1 MKKEKNNQVIIDG
14 YDYLKHAASTTDCT
28 GLIPTPA
35 ASEEERDAYK
45 SIYPFLPPK
54 TNQ

>member
-1 MKKEKNNQVIIDG
+1 MKKEKTNQVIIDG
-14 YDYLKHAASTTDCT
+14 YDYLTHAASTTDCT
-28 GLIPTPA
+28 GLIPTLA
-35 ASEEERDAYK
+35 SSEEERDAYK

>member
-1 MKKEKNNQVIIDG
+1 MEKEKKNHLIIEG
-14 YDYLKHAASTTDCT
+14 YDYLARAASTTDCT

-35 ASEEERDAYK
+35 TSEEERDAYK

-54 TNQ
+54 NNQ